1 MTGVRLQFKIY
12 GSAHAIL
19 DSAELYNAAFNYSAL
34 IRLQHLPE
42 RSVGKRGA
50 DVAQRA
56 DVAHC
61 AGFAC
66 GADVSPCADFARPAQ
81 VPPADA
87 AISGAFRERLGGF
100 WKRLCA
106 ALCDQRRRGRCCR
119 WEETAQFWENRGAVT
134 GDDLRAAL
142 KDGGRPN

>member
-56 DVAHC
+56 DVANC
-61 AGFAC
+61 AGFER

-81 VPPADA
+81 VPPAGA
-87 AISGAFRERLGGF
+87 ALSGALREGWGVLEMALRRSL
-100 WKRLCA
+100 RSTA
-106 ALCDQRRRGRCCR
+106 A
-119 WEETAQFWENRGAVT
+119 GAV
-134 GDDLRAAL
+134 L
-142 KDGGRPN
+142 KVGRNCAILGKSGCDGR

>member
-50 DVAQRA
+50 DVAHCA
-56 DVAHC
+56 DVAQC
-61 AGFAC
+61 AGFAR

-81 VPPADA
+81 VPPAGA
-87 AISGAFRERLGGF
+87 ALSGDCRERWGGSGNASAPLF
-100 WKRLCA
+100 A
-106 ALCDQRRRGRCCR
+106 
-119 WEETAQFWENRGAVT
+119 TNRGGGGAE
-134 GDDLRAAL
+134 GGKKLR
-142 KDGGRPN
+142 DFGRMVGLWQGMIRGLP